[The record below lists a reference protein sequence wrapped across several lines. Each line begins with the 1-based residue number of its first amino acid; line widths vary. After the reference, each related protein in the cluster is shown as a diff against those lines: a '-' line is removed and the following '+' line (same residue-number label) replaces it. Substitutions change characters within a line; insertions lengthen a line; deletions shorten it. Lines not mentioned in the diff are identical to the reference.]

1 MPRDSKSKHL
11 SHQVRPVQE
20 SARAPSEA
28 TLNRIIV
35 VALFL
40 LPFLFYWKYVS
51 GSPMLFGTDWL
62 GAGSLVMRD
71 FMANFIRSHGTIA
84 YWMPAML
91 CGQPTG
97 AAFFADLFYPTTL
110 LRLLVPIQIVW
121 TWTFIIHL
129 FLAGLGTYLF
139 LKELRVAALPAGL
152 GGVAYMLAGSLISL
166 TYAGHDGRLIGSALM
181 PMALF
186 FLHRGMT
193 RRRFFYFPLVGLV
206 LALQLLSGHLQ
217 KVYYTGLILVAYFL
231 FMLVWTLRRE
241 RSAGQAV
248 KLCVHFLVGLGLALA
263 LSAIQYLPIYGNLP
277 YASRGSERGYAYAS
291 SWSMPV
297 IETFDLLTPKF
308 SGGLEAY
315 WSRNPFKLHSE
326 YLGII
331 PLLFACVAVF
341 RRWRDRNTKFFT
353 FSFLGALVLAWGG
366 NTPLYYIPY
375 YLLPGVSKFRGP
387 AMIFFVAA
395 FSLVAL
401 AGLGLDYVLREM
413 KESDTRKTVR
423 IVMAGGAVP
432 LVLLLFLGLLKGPAL
447 SLLRST
453 TIQTPEKLAALE
465 TNYPNMVGGL
475 LLAAAV
481 AALSLLLVKLYLDR
495 KLKPVVFAACLAAVM
510 ILDIGISLNL
520 WDEQRGY
527 IRGVPPPKE
536 YFAPDE
542 ATAFLKQDTALYRV
556 LPWYY
561 ERSDDG
567 ILFYNG
573 VQSVGGQV
581 PNPLQTYQDF
591 IGSGSSVMFRPDNL
605 LSPNFMDLAN
615 IKYVISQTLPDDASR
630 YDTQTQQTIAR
641 IRAYLSQPRFELARA
656 GQKYSVYRNKDVLP
670 RAFIAPGYQIVTNKE
685 ELLGMLLRPDV
696 NPARTVLLYKD
707 PGFVPG
713 PDTVPGTAQVTSYD
727 CNRITISA
735 SMTAA
740 GLLVLSENLHP
751 DWKAYIDGK
760 PVPVL
765 QAYHT
770 FRAVA
775 LPPGHHEIVFQYDPR
790 YYEVGGAL
798 SLAGVVFLLG
808 ALLFGLFRTRNRQP
822 LPERRG

>member
-1 MPRDSKSKHL
+1 VPRDSKSKHL